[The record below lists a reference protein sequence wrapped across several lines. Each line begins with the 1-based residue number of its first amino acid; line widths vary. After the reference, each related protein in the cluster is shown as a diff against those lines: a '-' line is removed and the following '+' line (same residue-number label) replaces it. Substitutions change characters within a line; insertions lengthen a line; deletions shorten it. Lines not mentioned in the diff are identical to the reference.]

1 MLTTLAQTSPS
12 ASSGAPADA
21 GATSSN
27 ALVNLFETMIPLFSR
42 ADTLAQ
48 PEPLVEH
55 LSALSLVWAVVFIV
69 AGTICLLKGYDFYK
83 PVTVLLAAL
92 VGLFAGYWL
101 GLHIN
106 APFIVAGCLSL
117 LLAVCAFPLMKYA
130 VALFGGLAGAFI
142 GANLWAGLAHAL
154 SETTTIVLPGNAYWV
169 GALTGLLVCGMLAFI
184 LYNLSI
190 VLFTS
195 VSGATIAV
203 LGAIALLLS
212 FEPWRAAVADGLI
225 ASQLVVPLLVLVP
238 AVIGLILQE
247 TWLHKPQEEAKPQ
260 GK

>member
-1 MLTTLAQTSPS
+1 MLSLADTP
-12 ASSGAPADA
+12 
-21 GATSSN
+21 SSN

-48 PEPLVEH
+48 PANLVEH
-55 LSALSLVWAVVFIV
+55 LSALSVVWAVVFII
-69 AGTICLLKGYDFYK
+69 AGTVCLLKGYDFHK
-83 PVTVLLAAL
+83 PVTVMLAAL
-92 VGLFAGYWL
+92 VGLFAGYGL

-154 SETTTIVLPGNAYWV
+154 DHTTALALPPSAYWV

-190 VLFTS
+190 VFFTS

-212 FEPWRAAVADGLI
+212 FESARPTVADGLT

-247 TWLHKPQEEAKPQ
+247 SWLHNGQTQAKSE
-260 GK
+260 GKS